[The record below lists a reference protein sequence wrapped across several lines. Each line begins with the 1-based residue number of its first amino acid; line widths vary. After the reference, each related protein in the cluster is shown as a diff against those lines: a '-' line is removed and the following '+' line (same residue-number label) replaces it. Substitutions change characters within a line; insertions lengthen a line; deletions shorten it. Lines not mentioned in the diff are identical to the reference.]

1 MSKSGLE
8 GGILKTVIT
17 GEGKLLQCRRRVD
30 FYNLIILNNFS
41 ILIVKAF

>member
-17 GEGKLLQCRRRVD
+17 GEGKLLQCRRRVGLN
-30 FYNLIILNNFS
+30 YGINLNNFS

>member
-17 GEGKLLQCRRRVD
+17 GEGKLLQCRRRVG
-30 FYNLIILNNFS
+30 FYNLINLNNFS
-41 ILIVKAF
+41 ILIEKAF